1 MRSKDWKQAFRE
13 ALTDWYRRECRDLP
27 WRRTR
32 DPYLIWISEVMLQQT
47 RVDTVI
53 PYYMRF
59 AERYPDMAQLAY
71 APVEELMKE
80 WEGLGYYSRVRNLQ
94 SGVREAYE
102 TYGEVPADPD
112 RFRKLKGV
120 GPYTAGAVMSIAYGI
135 PAPAVDGNV
144 MRVLSRVLLI
154 EEDIAKP
161 KTRKLFEEAVMDLID
176 REDPSSFNQ
185 GLMELG
191 ATVCTPT
198 RPKCLLCPVRDWC
211 AAYHEG
217 REEELPFK
225 SKKKKPAAVPQTVIA
240 VRSPGGRWLMEQRP
254 GEGLLA
260 GMWQFPAEGTGDPEE
275 AVRLISD
282 RFGLKLTQ
290 LQPATEFKHMFTHR
304 IWEVQAFTAEVA
316 GDGPFDV
323 QGGWFLPGEM
333 ESLTLPN
340 PTKKVRD
347 AVLGGK

>member
-1 MRSKDWKQAFRE
+1 MRSNDWKIQFCD
-13 ALTDWYRRECRDLP
+13 ALTNWYRRECRDLP
-27 WRRTR
+27 WRRTSN
-32 DPYLIWISEVMLQQT
+32 PYWIWISEVMLQQT

-53 PYYMRF
+53 PYYLRF
-59 AERYPDMAQLAY
+59 TERYPKMEDLAY
-71 APVEELMKE
+71 APEEELMKN

-94 SGVREAYE
+94 SGVREAFE
-102 TYGEVPADPD
+102 TYGEVPADPV
-112 RFRKLKGV
+112 RFMKLKGV

-154 EEDIAKP
+154 EDDIVKP
-161 KTRKLFEEAVMDLID
+161 KTRKIFEEAVMDLID

-217 REEELPFK
+217 REEELPVK
-225 SKKKKPAAVPQTVIA
+225 SKKKKQETVPRTVIA
-240 VRSPGGRWLMEQRP
+240 VKNRSGRWLLERRP
-254 GEGLLA
+254 DEGLLA
-260 GMWQFPAEGTGDPEE
+260 GMWEFPAAETADPDE
-275 AVRLISD
+275 AAREIAGRHGLELGPLQETVR
-282 RFGLKLTQ
+282 
-290 LQPATEFKHMFTHR
+290 FKHVFTHR
-304 IWEVQAFTAEVA
+304 IWEVAAFAA
-316 GDGPFDV
+316 AADDDGTPAARS
-323 QGGWFLPGEM
+323 GWFLPEEIG
-333 ESLTLPN
+333 SLTLPN

-347 AVLGGK
+347 AVIGE